1 MENNIKRI
9 RDQTVEEFTRVEEL
23 CSMVSFFF
31 SKLYNIETFKEK
43 SKYFV
48 ISKQLVFYALQRSLG
63 RIEPT
68 EKNLDCLLSLN
79 VINRD
84 FLDRLLEIK
93 KKLQYLETLYYKNRI
108 KEVVDQLLVIGKDI
122 DRMKTEFKSQ
132 LE

>member
-68 EKNLDCLLSLN
+68 EKNLDCLTSLN